1 MVNGN
6 NNGNGNGNITS
17 SKPKELKKKGGW
29 INTCEFLSIDGLLCA
44 SDLSSGGS
52 ASEDNIT
59 SSSSSGVSGN
69 SSTSSFSSQN
79 NSNNL
84 LLELLNW
91 KICREDYLLKK
102 VNQLKSDR
110 SISD

>member
-1 MVNGN
+1 MGFDQYQC
-6 NNGNGNGNITS
+6 
-17 SKPKELKKKGGW
+17 LKQQC
-29 INTCEFLSIDGLLCA
+29 III
-44 SDLSSGGS
+44 SSGG
-52 ASEDNIT
+52 
-59 SSSSSGVSGN
+59 SGN
-69 SSTSSFSSQN
+69 SSTSSFSANN

-110 SISD
+110 SISDGDNILLTNELNPILDENTILDEKY